1 MIDDD
6 DFELSNLFCADVMI
20 ILTKKIRRIC
30 IEEGEKEICLSIW
43 NDKWESLMS
52 RSTTLMYHAQKNY
65 SSSLNCRICKL

>member
-30 IEEGEKEICLSIW
+30 IEEGEKEICLSI
-43 NDKWESLMS
+43 
-52 RSTTLMYHAQKNY
+52 
-65 SSSLNCRICKL
+65 